1 METTTFTLSS
11 GRTVGV
17 TTFGNSEAEHVVVLA
32 NPDGTEAFDPRPA
45 VTASRLVHVV
55 TVDPP
60 GTGQSDPVPGD
71 FSATD
76 AASDIAEVLA
86 AHGIERVGAAG
97 WASGGWVALALAAA
111 HPELVSRVAVVS
123 TVAADDD
130 SSVGFSLGD
139 VAAKTLLLF
148 GVSEEAGSR
157 DATWFKKG
165 LTDARV
171 EMNPQPG
178 DPEVV
183 TRWDRIL
190 SHLAP
195 GSKPR

>member
-1 METTTFTLSS
+1 METTTFTQRS

-17 TTFGNSEAEHVVVLA
+17 TTFGQPDAEHVVVLIH
-32 NPDGTEAFDPRPA
+32 PEGTEAFDPKPA
-45 VTASRLVHVV
+45 VTAGRLVHVI
-55 TVDPP
+55 TVHPP
-60 GTGQSDPVPGD
+60 GTGASEPVLQDLLPVD
-71 FSATD
+71 RAH
-76 AASDIAEVLA
+76 DIAEVLGA
-86 AHGIERVGAAG
+86 SEIERVGVVG
-97 WASGGWVALALAAA
+97 WGSGGWVALALAAA

-123 TVAADDD
+123 TLASDDEGAL
-130 SSVGFSLGD
+130 GFSLGD

-157 DATWFKKG
+157 DATWFKKR
-165 LTDARV
+165 LVDARV

-178 DPEVV
+178 VPEVV
-183 TRWDRIL
+183 ARWDRIL